1 MLMKD
6 IYRLFRKLDFS
17 EYGSFPDFEIYKI
30 EGEKYDFTD
39 NLGFPENQDG
49 VYIFLNEGNK
59 LECESECKMDVL
71 HLYELLYCGKT
82 KDLRTRFCGH
92 NHQGDLKKYNPLFIA
107 VSYCEN
113 EEEITDLE
121 KKMLSK
127 FRFKYNDP
135 ETNKVLIAGV
145 KL

>member
-49 VYIFLNEGNK
+49 VYIFLGQVT
-59 LECESECKMDVL
+59 LECDSECKMDVL
-71 HLYELLYCGKT
+71 PLYELLYCGKT
-82 KDLRTRFCGH
+82 TDLRQRFY
-92 NHQGDLKKYNPLFIA
+92 NHHHQDDLKKYNPLFIA
-107 VSYCEN
+107 VSYCKN

-127 FRFKYNDP
+127 FRFKYNEP